1 MIRNCYKDRKR
12 KAQPTMLKILSRIYH
27 HVVYSRVHFALSWS
41 EGFKLTIKCCHP
53 HSSQKTMNTFTGVVG
68 LVLITE
74 CRNPPKRS
82 QRSLTTYVY
91 SWVRRHHKMKVIRLQ
106 FDKHMFTSYVY
117 FFRSTKCRFRRQL
130 QKTSW
135 MVLGRM
141 WRQYFLFW

>member
-12 KAQPTMLKILSRIYH
+12 KAQPTMLKMLSRIYH
-27 HVVYSRVHFALSWS
+27 SISRVHFALSWS

-53 HSSQKTMNTFTGVVG
+53 HFSKKTLNTFIGVVG
-68 LVLITE
+68 LVLLTE
-74 CRNPPKRS
+74 CRNSPKHS

-91 SWVRRHHKMKVIRLQ
+91 SWVGSQYKMKVIRLQ
-106 FDKHMFTSYVY
+106 VYKHTFTSYVY
-117 FFRSTKCRFRRQL
+117 FFRSTKCRLRRQL
-130 QKTSW
+130 QKASW